1 MAFIQSINTELRKQ
15 GQLTL
20 FIIINIILF
29 LIINISD
36 HIFNFNLIQ
45 YLAFP
50 LDFFSAIIK
59 FWTVFS
65 YMFSH
70 QDVGHLFYN
79 MLLLY
84 FNGRLFCGIL
94 LEKRFA
100 FVYILS
106 GISGALF
113 LMMFSF
119 FLNKDIEMVAI
130 SGASAAI
137 LGVISALAIYT
148 PNMPISLFGV
158 FEMKYKYFATL
169 IFVLFTVIDFSINT
183 PGKISHFGGAFFGL
197 FYGYMLKNG
206 RDLSLMSFYK
216 LEKKS
221 KLKVVHH
228 NKNKSEANSENQQK
242 LIDSI
247 LDKISKTGYENLS
260 KSEKEVLFK
269 FSNKK

>member
-1 MAFIQSINTELRKQ
+1 MSFIQSINTELRKQ
-15 GQLTL
+15 GKLTL

-113 LMMFSF
+113 LMIFSF
-119 FLNKDIEMVAI
+119 FLNKNKLFNGKKI
-130 SGASAAI
+130 I
-137 LGVISALAIYT
+137 LSQV
-148 PNMPISLFGV
+148 NF
-158 FEMKYKYFATL
+158 
-169 IFVLFTVIDFSINT
+169 
-183 PGKISHFGGAFFGL
+183 
-197 FYGYMLKNG
+197 
-206 RDLSLMSFYK
+206 
-216 LEKKS
+216 
-221 KLKVVHH
+221 
-228 NKNKSEANSENQQK
+228 
-242 LIDSI
+242 
-247 LDKISKTGYENLS
+247 
-260 KSEKEVLFK
+260 
-269 FSNKK
+269 

>member
-1 MAFIQSINTELRKQ
+1 MSFLQSINAELRKQ
-15 GQLTL
+15 GKLSL
-20 FIIINIILF
+20 FIIINIFLF
-29 LIINISD
+29 LIINICD

-50 LDFFSAIIK
+50 LDFFSAITT
-59 FWTVFS
+59 FWTVFT

-94 LEKRFA
+94 LEKRFT

-119 FLNKDIEMVAI
+119 FLNKNIEMVAI

-148 PNMPISLFGV
+148 PNMPINLFGV
-158 FEMKYKYFATL
+158 FEMKYKYFAL
-169 IFVLFTVIDFSINT
+169 LLFVLFTVIDFSVNT
-183 PGKISHFGGAFFGL
+183 PGKISHFGGAIFGL

-206 RDLSLMSFYK
+206 NDLSLLSFYK
-216 LEKKS
+216 KEKKS
-221 KLKVVHH
+221 KLKVVHYG
-228 NKNKSEANSENQQK
+228 KNKSETHSENQQK
-242 LIDSI
+242 IIDSI
-247 LDKISKTGYENLS
+247 LDKISKTGYDNLS
-260 KSEKEVLFK
+260 KSEKEILFK